1 MSLAVTSRETPQ
13 KNRYLLR
20 PPGGYHLVASTC
32 LTKRIAPSLGRPCP
46 PRPRT
51 TDGPRKLPN
60 ARTGA
65 RNPKLPRI
73 RPKAR
78 ATRTR
83 EPARGTRS
91 SPSAP
96 EGTRSGRQ
104 AGVSDTARAVT
115 ETGRSCSTGRPN
127 RAKARPWGGRM
138 KALASFCGREIS
150 GPAYRVGQL
159 GYWFLEGEAKL
170 YGCVCVPLWWLL
182 RGPFFL
188 YRYWWVLM
196 SANCNKLSRQ
206 CHSIF
211 YGGEIM
217 ETH

>member
-127 RAKARPWGGRM
+127 RAKARPWGGGWKLWR
-138 KALASFCGREIS
+138 ASAGGRSLDLPTGWDNLAIDSWKERRSCMDAF
-150 GPAYRVGQL
+150 AY
-159 GYWFLEGEAKL
+159 L
-170 YGCVCVPLWWLL
+170 YGD
-182 RGPFFL
+182 
-188 YRYWWVLM
+188 Y
-196 SANCNKLSRQ
+196 
-206 CHSIF
+206 
-211 YGGEIM
+211 YGALFSCTGTDEC
-217 ETH
+217 